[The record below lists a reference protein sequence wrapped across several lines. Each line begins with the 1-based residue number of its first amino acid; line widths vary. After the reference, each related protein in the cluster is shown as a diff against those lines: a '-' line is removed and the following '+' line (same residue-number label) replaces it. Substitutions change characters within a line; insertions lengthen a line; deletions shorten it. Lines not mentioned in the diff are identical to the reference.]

1 MLRLLVVSVSGVPIS
16 SLLPMPVPNWFTCV
30 ISRARSQMKQ
40 SKSSFVVMA
49 SSIRWILRPTL
60 IFPMFSMV
68 VVWPRTCRLQSASPV
83 MMFVCGIK
91 ASLTSSRC
99 AARLVI
105 AFNTVLLVVSDVIA
119 VSLGIWLASVSP
131 FNRLLLPLP
140 LIPFLLFLHATD
152 SVSVS
157 GTDPSM
163 SADEEENRIS
173 LIFPPMS
180 LVTVL
185 VTTSAQSCYHF
196 CLGFQFQEAC
206 CFGFTSSVFSCDSRV
221 FCWLTRRSP
230 GQRAWWAA
238 ESIWFSFSLAFLL
251 LQRPILNLQSL
262 LLQSPLFP
270 ASFKSVPACEKPVPV
285 TAKSSGYLSTN
296 WGVSLRSGSGYVIF
310 ECPDSQVFWD
320 FGSLSRSI
328 EEVDSISFEYTIVS
342 WNMFVVRF
350 RGRKHFLCGV
360 SLLFLKMLL
369 TPCLLGG
376 LLSSLDSNLF
386 RSSIDPLLMYS
397 TSSCCVNVFVASYF
411 V

>member
-1 MLRLLVVSVSGVPIS
+1 MARERASLQPPAAAPASNSVP
-16 SLLPMPVPNWFTCV
+16 PVPWCY
-30 ISRARSQMKQ
+30 
-40 SKSSFVVMA
+40 
-49 SSIRWILRPTL
+49 
-60 IFPMFSMV
+60 
-68 VVWPRTCRLQSASPV
+68 
-83 MMFVCGIK
+83 
-91 ASLTSSRC
+91 
-99 AARLVI
+99 
-105 AFNTVLLVVSDVIA
+105 
-119 VSLGIWLASVSP
+119 
-131 FNRLLLPLP
+131 
-140 LIPFLLFLHATD
+140 D

-157 GTDPSM
+157 GADPSM

-180 LVTVL
+180 LVPVL
-185 VTTSAQSCYHF
+185 VTTSAQSCSHF

-206 CFGFTSSVFSCDSRV
+206 CFGFTSSVFSCDTRV
-221 FCWLTRRSP
+221 FCWVPRRSP

-251 LQRPILNLQSL
+251 LESPILHLQSL
-262 LLQSPLFP
+262 LLQNPLFP
-270 ASFKSVPACEKPVPV
+270 ASFKSVPAFEKPVPV
-285 TAKSSGYLSTN
+285 TAKSSGCLSTN
-296 WGVSLRSGSGYVIF
+296 WGVSRRSGSGYVVF

-350 RGRKHFLCGV
+350 RGRKHLLCGV
-360 SLLFLKMLL
+360 SLLFLKILL
-369 TPCLLGG
+369 TPCLLVG

>member
-1 MLRLLVVSVSGVPIS
+1 MLRLLVVSLSGVPIS

-30 ISRARSQMKQ
+30 IFRARSQMKQ

-105 AFNTVLLVVSDVIA
+105 AFKTVLLVVSDVVA

-140 LIPFLLFLHATD
+140 LIPFLLFLHATV

-157 GTDPSM
+157 GADPSM
-163 SADEEENRIS
+163 SADEEKNDPDFFDLSASESGYCSGDNEYS
-173 LIFPPMS
+173 VLFPLLSWFPVAGS
-180 LVTVL
+180 VLLRLHLLRLLV
-185 VTTSAQSCYHF
+185 
-196 CLGFQFQEAC
+196 
-206 CFGFTSSVFSCDSRV
+206 
-221 FCWLTRRSP
+221 WLS
-230 GQRAWWAA
+230 
-238 ESIWFSFSLAFLL
+238 
-251 LQRPILNLQSL
+251 SL
-262 LLQSPLFP
+262 LLSPL
-270 ASFKSVPACEKPVPV
+270 SISRTKSLMSCRVNLILLLPRVPV

-296 WGVSLRSGSGYVIF
+296 WGVSLRSGSGYVVF

-350 RGRKHFLCGV
+350 RGRKHLLCGV

-369 TPCLLGG
+369 TPCLLVG